1 MRHLI
6 CWFIVLP
13 AMVFAQDQP
22 ILKTTTSEVMF
33 DLVVRDK
40 KARIVRDLKPE
51 EIQVFE
57 DGVPQTIRHFEFLD
71 GRLPGA
77 GETTVAA
84 VPETAPANAATAPAG
99 ATAAPLSVNTLR
111 QASVVSVVIADL
123 TAEGRKEAIDAMKN
137 FLGDEKGPDLYVG
150 VFRIWGRQITPVQ
163 AYTNDEG
170 LISKAIHRAVMGAG
184 SADDPDVDNSGI
196 PQPVAPSSSQS
207 DPSGDINI
215 TVENAMSA
223 ESADA
228 YQGSVAQLSI
238 IRRLIQAQAAL
249 PGRKVVLLFIP
260 GLQAHPDTMEILQ
273 SAISVANR
281 ANVTVYAW
289 DSLGY
294 RGSDLA
300 KSNQLLSQ
308 AAGLSRA
315 RQLNPSRA
323 VTTGE
328 AQAMETA
335 ERSISANTRG
345 ALEAFAEATG
355 GALLAN
361 GKDLRGQ
368 FQRAMEDVRTH
379 YELTYA
385 PTNPNEDGRFRKI
398 EVKVARPGTTV
409 FARSGYYALPLVNG
423 REVYPFE
430 LATLGALNA
439 TPPPHQFEFHSAAL
453 RFRPETEK
461 TRYAFVFQA
470 PMRHLTINSEGK
482 WAAVHVSIT
491 ALVKDAEGRV
501 VDKISKDIPYQMPA
515 NRIDEMRQGAVSFT
529 QPFTLPPGRYTIE
542 TAVLDRQSGKASVR
556 RSVLVVEPAPAGLAT
571 SDVTLVRRVS
581 AVDGPPNSADPLQA
595 RGGQVLPELSNTVAF
610 APGDSMSFYAVAYPP
625 QPVEGPVEMSLD
637 LTRDGQTVVH
647 SAGTAVQLEQNGAAS
662 VLASF
667 PADKVQ
673 PGYYEAR
680 VTFSYGGRM
689 TTSETTVTVE
699 AGQSSPEPE
708 KK

>member
-13 AMVFAQDQP
+13 SMVFAQDQP
-22 ILKTTTSEVMF
+22 VLKTTTSEVMF

-77 GETTVAA
+77 GGSTVAA
-84 VPETAPANAATAPAG
+84 APETAPANAATAPAS
-99 ATAAPLSVNTLR
+99 AVAAPPSLNALR

-123 TAEGRKEAIDAMKN
+123 TADGRKDAIDAMKN
-137 FLGDEKGPDLYVG
+137 FLGDEKGPNLYVG
-150 VFRIWGRQITPVQ
+150 VFRIWARQITPVQ

-170 LISKAIHRAVMGAG
+170 LISKAIYRAVMAAG
-184 SADDPDVDNSGI
+184 SNNDPDIDNSGI

-207 DPSGDINI
+207 DASGDISI
-215 TVENAMSA
+215 AVENAMSA

-228 YQGSVAQLSI
+228 YQASVGQLSV

-260 GLQAHPDTMEILQ
+260 GLLAHPDTTELLR

-289 DSLGY
+289 DSMGY
-294 RGSDLA
+294 KASDLA

-308 AAGLSRA
+308 AAKLSMA
-315 RQLNPSRA
+315 RQLSPSRV

-335 ERSISANTRG
+335 ERSISANPRG

-355 GALLAN
+355 GALLMN

-430 LATLGALNA
+430 LATLDALNA
-439 TPPPHQFEFHSAAL
+439 APPPHQFEFHAAAL
-453 RFRPETEK
+453 RFRPETER
-461 TRYAFVFQA
+461 TRYAFAFEA
-470 PMRHLTINSEGK
+470 PMRNLTINTVGK

-491 ALVKDAEGRV
+491 ALVKDTEGRV
-501 VDKISKDIPYQMPA
+501 VDKISQDIPYQMPA
-515 NRIDEMRQGAVSFT
+515 NRIDEMRRAAVSFT

-542 TAVLDRQSGKASVR
+542 TAVLDRQSAKASVR

-581 AVDGPPNSADPLQA
+581 AVDGPPNAADPLQA
-595 RGGQVLPELSNTVAF
+595 RGGQVLPELSSTVAF
-610 APGDSMSFYAVAYPP
+610 APGDNMSFYAVAYPP

-647 SAGTAVQLEQNGAAS
+647 SAATAVRLEQNGAAS

-689 TTSETTVTVE
+689 ATSETTVTVE
-699 AGQSSPEPE
+699 PGQSSPEPE

>member
-1 MRHLI
+1 
-6 CWFIVLP
+6 
-13 AMVFAQDQP
+13 MVFAQDQP

-40 KARIVRDLKPE
+40 KARIVRDLKPA

-529 QPFTLPPGRYTIE
+529 QPFTLPPGRYAIE